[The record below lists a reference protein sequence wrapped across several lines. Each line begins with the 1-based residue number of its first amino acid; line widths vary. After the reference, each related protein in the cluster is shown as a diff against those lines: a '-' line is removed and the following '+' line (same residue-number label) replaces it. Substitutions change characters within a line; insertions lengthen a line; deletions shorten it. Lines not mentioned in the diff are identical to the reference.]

1 MYFQGKQLLSNLVI
15 NVMCHLLTNLNQFS
29 DHLVSK
35 GSFSFHVLTIV
46 VSRGRHPFDHD
57 SSCVYV
63 ADQKKGELCE
73 QEFLFYWVWCACL
86 VLYPYPIINW
96 RAACG
101 GTKLY
106 LLVLFQECLSMSSV
120 IKTVSDINKAALR
133 DQIQV
138 CKLRLLSA
146 K

>member
-15 NVMCHLLTNLNQFS
+15 NVMCHLLTNLYQFS
-29 DHLVSK
+29 YHLVSK
-35 GSFSFHVLTIV
+35 GSFSFQVLTIL

-63 ADQKKGELCE
+63 ADQKKVELCE
-73 QEFLFYWVWCACL
+73 QEFFFYWVWCACL

>member
-29 DHLVSK
+29 YHLVSK
-35 GSFSFHVLTIV
+35 GSFSFQVLTIL

-73 QEFLFYWVWCACL
+73 QEFFFYWVWCACL

-106 LLVLFQECLSMSSV
+106 FLVLFQECLSMSSV

>member
-35 GSFSFHVLTIV
+35 GSFSCQVLTIL

-73 QEFLFYWVWCACL
+73 QEFFFYWVWCACL

>member
-29 DHLVSK
+29 YHLVSK
-35 GSFSFHVLTIV
+35 GSFSFQVLTIL

-73 QEFLFYWVWCACL
+73 QEFFFYWVWCACL